1 MSGSAPRGRVALL
14 LLATFAAGAAAGA
27 AADRQI
33 RRPADASA
41 ERRDEASRER
51 SYTIE
56 RFADDLGLTSDQR
69 ATIAPILEGMRSRM
83 RELSH
88 RVRPEYR
95 QILDSARAR
104 IEAVLTP
111 EQVAAYRELLE
122 RERRRDR
129 DGERDGGDGSPTPD
143 SSASVGGG

>member
-1 MSGSAPRGRVALL
+1 MSGGAPRGRVALL
-14 LLATFAAGAAAGA
+14 LAATFAAGAAAGVA
-27 AADRQI
+27 VDRQV
-33 RRPADASA
+33 RHPAEAAA
-41 ERRDEASRER
+41 ERRDDGERER
-51 SYTIE
+51 GYTIE
-56 RFADDLGLTSDQR
+56 RFADDLGLTPGQR
-69 ATIAPILEGMRSRM
+69 AAIAPILEDTRSRM

-95 QILDSARAR
+95 QIVDSARAR

-129 DGERDGGDGSPTPD
+129 EDGHEGRDGSSTPDASGTDGEG
-143 SSASVGGG
+143 